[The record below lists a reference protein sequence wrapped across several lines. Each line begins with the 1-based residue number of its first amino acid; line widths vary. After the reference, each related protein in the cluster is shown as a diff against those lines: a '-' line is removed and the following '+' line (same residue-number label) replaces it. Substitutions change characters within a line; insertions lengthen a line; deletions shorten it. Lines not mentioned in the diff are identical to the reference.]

1 MSDFSSDLD
10 KDAPRRGEP
19 LFKGPWTVGALAL
32 LLVVCYAIQSWV
44 LGKPNGVDGLW
55 FSPQDLAHGRY
66 FTLVTALFLHGGWPH
81 VLFNSGFALAFGAPV
96 AWRFGL
102 KPIGVLGFFVFY
114 IVCGVLA
121 NLGFALVD
129 HSPNA
134 AVLGA
139 SGAVSGLMGGASRL
153 MGRFEDEPL
162 APFSSRSVVGMA
174 AAWISCNLLVGLFG
188 SGLLAGG
195 APVAWQAHLFGY
207 LAGLVLIGPAAK
219 VLDPLR

>member
-153 MGRFEDEPL
+153 MG
-162 APFSSRSVVGMA
+162 
-174 AAWISCNLLVGLFG
+174 LLVGLFG

-207 LAGLVLIGPAAK
+207 LAGLLLIGPAAK